1 MLGVGGRETGKDPID
16 IIADLNFGP
25 IQRIFLK
32 NKLKWKK
39 WPKDFEEFF
48 KNKKIAGLLW

>member
-32 NKLKWKK
+32 NKLK
-39 WPKDFEEFF
+39 
-48 KNKKIAGLLW
+48 